1 MRLFKI
7 IPLLTIPALLSGCL
21 LTPGAFES
29 DLRLGKNGLFT
40 YRYKGEMVIAT
51 PDVMFDS
58 MLGLG
63 RPNPVF
69 NPDHTYC
76 EGPVPRGQKVTDK
89 RPIPVED
96 QMADAAVEEM
106 LDAGEDE
113 SKVEE
118 KSEIPSDA
126 AAPEE
131 KKSYPKDVSDS
142 DVDAAAKAAEAVG
155 DAAKAK
161 TSNAADAQKKAGED
175 AETAVDK
182 AVKAVKV
189 AEEKTEIL
197 NDDGEIIQR
206 RCTTREMAKKK
217 RAHDLEIAEAKQRA
231 AEQKAEYG
239 RQIKAEF
246 GYDPSSE
253 AEMAR
258 FAKDMRKE
266 PGWKS
271 IAYKGKGVYT
281 VDYNYTGP
289 LDRDFVFPVF
299 PESKLI
305 TPFVMI
311 RKRNDGSAL
320 VTAPAFARATANN
333 IMNRTS
339 SVMSLASAFMNKDF
353 VPNTAGI
360 KGRFSISTDGAILT
374 NNTVDGPEGAPG
386 DQTLA
391 WSIFAAEDRIPETL
405 IKLTDGGAK

>member
-1 MRLFKI
+1 MRRLFKI
-7 IPLLTIPALLSGCL
+7 LPLLTIPALLSGCL

-58 MLGLG
+58 YMGLAG
-63 RPNPVF
+63 PTRVF

-96 QMADAAVEEM
+96 QVATQTVEEIVEAVDEEWAAAKNASDTAKKADAAR
-106 LDAGEDE
+106 
-113 SKVEE
+113 
-118 KSEIPSDA
+118 
-126 AAPEE
+126 
-131 KKSYPKDVSDS
+131 
-142 DVDAAAKAAEAVG
+142 
-155 DAAKAK
+155 
-161 TSNAADAQKKAGED
+161 
-175 AETAVDK
+175 TAVDK
-182 AVKAVKV
+182 AADAAKEGAAAASDAAKTAVDQAADNAAEAMKDTKE

-217 RAHDLEIAEAKQRA
+217 RAFDLEIAEAKQRA
-231 AEQKAEYG
+231 LEQKAEYG

-299 PESKLI
+299 PQSKII

-353 VPNTAGI
+353 VPNTTRI
-360 KGRFSISTDGAILT
+360 KGRFTISTDGAVLT
-374 NNTVDGPEGAPG
+374 NNTVDGPEGSPG
-386 DQTLA
+386 DQKMI

-405 IKLTDGGAK
+405 IKLTNEGAR

>member
-7 IPLLTIPALLSGCL
+7 IPLVTISALLSGCL

-58 MLGLG
+58 MMGFS
-63 RPNPVF
+63 RPTATF
-69 NPDHTYC
+69 NPDRTYC

-96 QMADAAVEEM
+96 QMGDAAVEEISV
-106 LDAGEDE
+106 DE
-113 SKVEE
+113 PEVEE
-118 KSEIPSDA
+118 KSELPSDA
-126 AAPEE
+126 AHSE

-142 DVDAAAKAAEAVG
+142 DVDAAAKAAEATG

-161 TSNAADAQKKAGED
+161 TSNAADAAKKAGED

-182 AVKAVKV
+182 AMKAVKV

-231 AEQKAEYG
+231 LEQKAEYG

-271 IAYKGKGVYT
+271 ITYKGKGVYT

-353 VPNTAGI
+353 VPNAARI

-405 IKLTDGGAK
+405 IKLTNVGEK